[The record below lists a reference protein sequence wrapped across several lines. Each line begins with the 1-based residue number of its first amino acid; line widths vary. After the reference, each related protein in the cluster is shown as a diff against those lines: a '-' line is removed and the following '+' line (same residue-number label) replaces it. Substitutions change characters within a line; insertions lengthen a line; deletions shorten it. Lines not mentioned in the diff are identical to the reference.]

1 MALRLYE
8 LNRSSDRFPD
18 QLYQLL
24 HDEEHVGCLQKL
36 PKEELDQLIN
46 YLNDVGFPLISAECH

>member
-1 MALRLYE
+1 MTLRLYE
-8 LNRSSDRFPD
+8 LNRSSDQFPD

-24 HDEEHVGCLQKL
+24 HDEEHIECLQKL

-46 YLNDVGFPLISAECH
+46 YLNNVSFPLILAKCH